1 MLKKIFFFILG
12 FFVSVGNQVFA
23 VSGLPTEASQT
34 LKSAVLEEDYRKLNQ
49 ALQGTLNEIV
59 TAIAVVEQSVD
70 QQKLE
75 GTLTTLNQKLEAEII
90 FSGINLGTPGLKE
103 AKQHV
108 KIFVD
113 NIKVTLTQAIKDI
126 VGIQGAKRKF
136 GEKPEFKPWIIA
148 LDDLE
153 KKTKAELQQGKNF
166 LEVVFA
172 YAEANFI
179 ATSPQ
184 ATAEEKQAYQSIA
197 SAKEHEI
204 AYFSD
209 ALQKAAIERN
219 QAFTVANEE
228 RAKLMA
234 KK

>member
-1 MLKKIFFFILG
+1 M
-12 FFVSVGNQVFA
+12 FA
-23 VSGLPTEASQT
+23 VSGLPIEASQV
-34 LKSAVLEEDYRKLNQ
+34 LKSAVLQEDYKKLSE
-49 ALQGTLNEIV
+49 ALQSTLSEVV
-59 TAIAVVEQSVD
+59 TSITIVEQSID

-75 GTLTTLNQKLEAEII
+75 GTLTTLNQKLEAETI
-90 FSGINLGTPGLKE
+90 FSGINLGIPGLNE

-108 KIFVD
+108 KIFID
-113 NIKVTLTQAIKDI
+113 NIKVTLTQSIKDI

-136 GEKPEFKPWIIA
+136 GEKPEFNPWIMA

-153 KKTKAELQQGKNF
+153 KKTKAELHQGKNF

-204 AYFSD
+204 THFSEV
-209 ALQKAAIERN
+209 LQNAAIEKN
-219 QAFTVANEE
+219 QAFKVANEE
-228 RAKLMA
+228 RAKLMV